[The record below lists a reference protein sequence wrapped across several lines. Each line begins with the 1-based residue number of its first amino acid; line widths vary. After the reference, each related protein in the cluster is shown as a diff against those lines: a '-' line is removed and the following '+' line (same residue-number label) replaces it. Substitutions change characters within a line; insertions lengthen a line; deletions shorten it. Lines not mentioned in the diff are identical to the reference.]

1 MIATMVQSRQKAPAR
16 FFDRREPRW
25 LSNLKYTHTG
35 YFTAMCQKDNKALRA
50 RLKRI
55 EGQVR
60 GVSQMV
66 ADDRYCIDILHQI
79 HAIKAAL
86 AKVETE
92 ILKTHAACCVE
103 EAIAAG
109 DADAQRRK
117 FSELVEVFA
126 KAKL

>member
-1 MIATMVQSRQKAPAR
+1 
-16 FFDRREPRW
+16 
-25 LSNLKYTHTG
+25 
-35 YFTAMCQKDNKALRA
+35 MCQKDDKALRA
-50 RLKRI
+50 RLSRI

-60 GVSQMV
+60 GVGQMV
-66 ADDRYCIDILHQI
+66 ANDRYCIDILHQI

-86 AKVETE
+86 SKVETE
-92 ILKTHAACCVE
+92 ILKNHAVSCVE

-109 DADAQRRK
+109 DADAQRRN

>member
-1 MIATMVQSRQKAPAR
+1 MCRKNTEAVLSR
-16 FFDRREPRW
+16 
-25 LSNLKYTHTG
+25 LS
-35 YFTAMCQKDNKALRA
+35 
-50 RLKRI
+50 RI

-66 ADDRYCIDILHQI
+66 ANDRYCIDILHQV

-92 ILKTHAACCVE
+92 ILKSHAASCVE
-103 EAIAAG
+103 DAISSG
-109 DADAQRRK
+109 DAAEQRK
-117 FSELVEVFA
+117 MFNELVEIFA